1 MKIECTIRRDVSI
14 RLENDTIQRTIGTK
28 VSFDGDDGAVVY
40 DFKPSSTD
48 ERHIAEVGN
57 IEHAKRL
64 LSISEAYAPADDE
77 SRKLAAVV
85 VTKKPEDDF
94 VDPAISGKKYT
105 QESLEAMKYKEVKK
119 LAQER
124 YGIELAA
131 DAKHADYVFAIL
143 NAQGV

>member
-1 MKIECTIRRDVSI
+1 M
-14 RLENDTIQRTIGTK
+14 
-28 VSFDGDDGAVVY
+28 
-40 DFKPSSTD
+40 
-48 ERHIAEVGN
+48 
-57 IEHAKRL
+57 
-64 LSISEAYAPADDE
+64 
-77 SRKLAAVV
+77 V

-105 QESLEAMKYKEVKK
+105 QELLEAMKYKEVKK

>member
-1 MKIECTIRRDVSI
+1 MQIECTLRR
-14 RLENDTIQRTIGTK
+14 EGGTE

-40 DFKPSSTD
+40 RFVPTPGED
-48 ERHIAEVGN
+48 RHLANVDDLA
-57 IEHAKRL
+57 HAKRL
-64 LSISEAYAPADDE
+64 LSINEAYAPADDE

-105 QESLEAMKYKEVKK
+105 QELLEAMKYKEVKK

>member
-1 MKIECTIRRDVSI
+1 MKIECILRRPD
-14 RLENDTIQRTIGTK
+14 GTE
-28 VSFDGDDGAVVY
+28 VPFDGDNCAVVY
-40 DFKPSSTD
+40 RFKPSTND
-48 ERHIAEVGN
+48 DRHIADVVD
-57 IEHAKRL
+57 IDHAKRL
-64 LSISEAYAPADDE
+64 LSITEGYAPADEE
-77 SRKLAAVV
+77 SAKLAAVV

>member
-1 MKIECTIRRDVSI
+1 MKIECTIRRAS
-14 RLENDTIQRTIGTK
+14 RTTPSSGTE
-28 VSFDGDDGAVVY
+28 VSFDGDDGAVV
-40 DFKPSSTD
+40 SLRAVNRGRATHRRGG
-48 ERHIAEVGN
+48 RHRSC
-57 IEHAKRL
+57 KRL
-64 LSISEAYAPADDE
+64 LSITEALCPADDE
-77 SRKLAAVV
+77 SAKLAAVV

-105 QESLEAMKYKEVKK
+105 QELLEAMKYKEVKK